1 MRSTNSSK
9 LFIDFS
15 PVGRNPGTSGSKTGF
30 ELEKREGRHGLGLA
44 GKVRRQASCLLG
56 MSPPSTLKISGRW
69 ADSSQYNTQTE
80 GEVRIQEKKAPS
92 SNACLFKMTHIL
104 NTLPIRSLGTHK

>member
-9 LFIDFS
+9 LCIDFY

-30 ELEKREGRHGLGLA
+30 ELEKQEGKLSLGLA

-56 MSPPSTLKISGRW
+56 MSHPSTLEISGRW
-69 ADSSQYNTQTE
+69 ADSSQYNMQIE
-80 GEVRIQEKKAPS
+80 GEVRKYKRKRFHPQMPAS
-92 SNACLFKMTHIL
+92 S
-104 NTLPIRSLGTHK
+104 R